1 MGSLAS
7 ETQILYFWNNYF
19 KWVFKN
25 YTMDLQPDFPL
36 LWELRVQIL
45 KNYEDKAKRPL
56 LTFVSMSPIY
66 PISIGMFP
74 SQSTPKALFEP

>member
-25 YTMDLQPDFPL
+25 YAMDLQPDFPL
-36 LWELRVQIL
+36 L
-45 KNYEDKAKRPL
+45 
-56 LTFVSMSPIY
+56 
-66 PISIGMFP
+66 
-74 SQSTPKALFEP
+74 